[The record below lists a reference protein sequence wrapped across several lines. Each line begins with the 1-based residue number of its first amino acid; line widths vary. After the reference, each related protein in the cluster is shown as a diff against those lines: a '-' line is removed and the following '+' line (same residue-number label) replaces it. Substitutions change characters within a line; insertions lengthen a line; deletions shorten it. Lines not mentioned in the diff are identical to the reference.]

1 MNLIAQRVAALGH
14 TLPKLGA
21 PSANFVHHTQA
32 GRLLYLS
39 GKIGEV
45 GVTANGPVGA
55 GVSVEEG
62 RRQAEIAA
70 LGLLAAL
77 DAAIGGDDSRIVR
90 VLRLGVFVASAP
102 DFRAHSEV
110 ANGASDLFT
119 EVLGERGRH
128 ARTAI
133 GVASLPAGC
142 AVEVDA
148 IVEVLEG

>member
-1 MNLIAQRVAALGH
+1 MNLIAHRVAALGLALP
-14 TLPKLGA
+14 TLAA
-21 PSANFVHHTQA
+21 PSANFVHHTRC

-45 GVTANGPVGA
+45 GVTAKGPVGA
-55 GVSVEEG
+55 GVSIEEG
-62 RRQAEIAA
+62 RRQAGIAA

-77 DAAIGGDDSRIVR
+77 DAAISGDDARIVQ

-102 DFRAHSEV
+102 EFRAHSEV

-148 IVEVLEG
+148 IVEVTES